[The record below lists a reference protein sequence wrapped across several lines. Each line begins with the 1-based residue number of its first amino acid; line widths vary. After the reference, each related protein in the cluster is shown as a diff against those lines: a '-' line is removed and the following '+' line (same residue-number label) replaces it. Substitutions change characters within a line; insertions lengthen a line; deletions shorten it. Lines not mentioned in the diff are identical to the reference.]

1 MNAVGSINQK
11 ISWLSNMDIER
22 VLRNLKIASKLS
34 QNDKLVTEGVTFF
47 IRPPG
52 VLRTP
57 MRIWYGESRE
67 HCIVSLRSLFS
78 EAINIL
84 ALRLTQENKDVSEI
98 ASAIFNN
105 NTCTAERLI
114 ESIKDALQGCQNLL
128 HTYSDDISYV
138 ARLQVIIQDTEE
150 FLEKVTK
157 ENPNLT
163 PKMSP

>member
-1 MNAVGSINQK
+1 MSQ
-11 ISWLSNMDIER
+11 LSNEMDIER

-52 VLRTP
+52 FFRTP
-57 MRIWYGESRE
+57 LRKWNGESRE
-67 HCIVSLRSLFS
+67 HCIASLRSLFS

-84 ALRLTQENKDVSEI
+84 ALRINQTTPNAESSDITSSI
-98 ASAIFNN
+98 FFNN
-105 NTCTAERLI
+105 NTCTPERLI
-114 ESIKDALQGCQNLL
+114 QSIKDALQGCQNLL

-150 FLEKVTK
+150 FLERVIKDH
-157 ENPNLT
+157 PNLS
-163 PKMSP
+163 PKLSP

>member
-1 MNAVGSINQK
+1 
-11 ISWLSNMDIER
+11 MDIER

-67 HCIVSLRSLFS
+67 HCIASLRSLFS

-84 ALRLTQENKDVSEI
+84 ALKITQETKDISEL
-98 ASAIFNN
+98 STAIFSNN
-105 NTCTAERLI
+105 SCTSERLI

-150 FLEKVTK
+150 FIDKVIR
-157 ENPNLT
+157 EHPNLT
-163 PKMSP
+163 PKLSP